1 MRNYAT
7 RCQSL
12 VYDKRKKRYHRC
24 NNGIYKF
31 IGDEKICW
39 CHYNKRCF
47 SSVLSIQKMY
57 RGYKAR
63 RYLKIYNRLPDDIQI
78 IIKRA
83 ISREYYERLYCKSI
97 YRIIRQRYRIM
108 DTILIENN
116 LTYRELHYYEI
127 NDNDNDNDI
136 NSAKF
141 ISIFLDSIYPV
152 YKLYNQYFNIVYNIN
167 NQDLISDIGNLHI
180 MSYPLLDIVRII
192 SKDYFYN
199 YENSR
204 IQEDAYN
211 RLTNSIFIINSLSE
225 QYEKYYIL
233 E

>member
-1 MRNYAT
+1 
-7 RCQSL
+7 
-12 VYDKRKKRYHRC
+12 
-24 NNGIYKF
+24 
-31 IGDEKICW
+31 
-39 CHYNKRCF
+39 
-47 SSVLSIQKMY
+47 
-57 RGYKAR
+57 
-63 RYLKIYNRLPDDIQI
+63 
-78 IIKRA
+78 
-83 ISREYYERLYCKSI
+83 
-97 YRIIRQRYRIM
+97 M